1 MPATYVAPYSIQR
14 EEEEEWGGR
23 GGEGKGGWRG
33 RKRRSMEEG
42 SKGRMEGRR
51 TLLETLN

>member
-23 GGEGKGGWRG
+23 GSEGKGSWRG
-33 RKRRSMEEG
+33 RKRRMEEG
-42 SKGRMEGRR
+42 RKGRKEGRR

>member
-14 EEEEEWGGR
+14 KEEEEWGRR

-33 RKRRSMEEG
+33 RKRRRMEEG
-42 SKGRMEGRR
+42 RKGRKEGRR